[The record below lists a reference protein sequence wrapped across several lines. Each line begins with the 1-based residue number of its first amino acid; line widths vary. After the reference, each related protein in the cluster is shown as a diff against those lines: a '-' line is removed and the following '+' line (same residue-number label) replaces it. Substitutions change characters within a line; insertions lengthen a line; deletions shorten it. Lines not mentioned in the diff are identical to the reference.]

1 MISTGLLGDALSAP
15 ANSASSK
22 KPSPIVT
29 CLCLLAPHRCGVQG
43 LCEVHG
49 QTCVGLSSPE
59 TLANVGEYG
68 NTAHFLVRH
77 EALGIGQ
84 TDQSCHHEVW
94 LHLDFVD
101 RCAQATNSLERTFSA
116 VPLQQTER
124 SHKRGCQ
131 GPFTFFVIRRPLAA
145 SLGSALRTT
154 RATCCD
160 LNKTISNR
168 LDETQIFY
176 CDSRV
181 CFVFFIVIDH
191 MLSMHDHLNTRAT
204 TKKKEEKFG
213 ERKTMCKHDPV
224 DRASKNKSNTK

>member
-1 MISTGLLGDALSAP
+1 MISTGLLGDALSGPAP
-15 ANSASSK
+15 SASLK

-29 CLCLLAPHRCGVQG
+29 CLCFLAPHSCGVQG

-49 QTCVGLSSPE
+49 QTCVGERWRVRQHGAFP
-59 TLANVGEYG
+59 
-68 NTAHFLVRH
+68 VRH

-101 RCAQATNSLERTFSA
+101 RCARATNSLERTFSA
-116 VPLQQTER
+116 IPLQQTER
-124 SHKRGCQ
+124 SHKARMSGTIR
-131 GPFTFFVIRRPLAA
+131 FLRDMATIRRPVWVQ
-145 SLGSALRTT
+145 RYVRREQRVETPM
-154 RATCCD
+154 

-168 LDETQIFY
+168 LDETQNFY
-176 CDSRV
+176 FDSRV
-181 CFVFFIVIDH
+181 CFVSFIVIDR